1 MIEIRDLRVDYG
13 DFTAVRNLSLTIDE
27 GEIYGFIGPNGA
39 GKTTTF
45 KVIGTMLEPTFGEVK
60 VAGFNVADHPREVH
74 RILGY
79 MPDFPPVYDD
89 LMVWE
94 FCELF
99 HGAYGYPEGERKKR
113 VDEVLEKTSLTE
125 KKETMCG
132 GLSRGLKQRLLLSKT
147 LLQKPKVLIL
157 DEPAS
162 GLDPHSRIEL
172 REILKNLA
180 AEGCTVLISSH
191 ILTEMEGF
199 CTSIGIIEK
208 GELKAT
214 GKIDDVTRS
223 VQSGIIIMVDLLAPD
238 PRLPEILS
246 QFPEISNFQDM
257 GTTHPHFSFDGEE
270 AQVVQILAAMVKEQ
284 VPVKG
289 FQEKRMDVE
298 DVFMKISQ
306 GEVS

>member
-13 DFTAVRNLSLTIDE
+13 DFTAVRNLSLTIEE

-89 LMVWE
+89 LKVWE

-99 HGAYGYPEGERKKR
+99 HAAYGFPEGERKNR
-113 VDEVLEKTSLTE
+113 VNEVLEKTSLTE
-125 KKETMCG
+125 KKETICG

-172 REILKNLA
+172 REILKSLA

-208 GELKAT
+208 GELKVT

-223 VQSGIIIMVDLLAPD
+223 VQSGIIITVDLLAPD

-246 QFPEISNFQDM
+246 QFPGISNLQDIE
-257 GTTHPHFSFDGEE
+257 TPQPHFNFDGEE